1 MYTFPCNLCSV
12 PFECVTNT
20 SITAGAAS
28 EASFSLI
35 FFFFFKLSLAE
46 NACVTVWMEIAACST
61 CYEFYVAWDY
71 SLKGFSG
78 YSVKE
83 LCLARA
89 HLHRLAWFC
98 LQLENSLRLN
108 LQNEVK
114 NLSCPKERNPLK
126 CPLPLTCSGKYNLNY
141 FEIVDTLVRII
152 FLCRSSAG
160 GKKKQAKAFRF
171 AL

>member
-1 MYTFPCNLCSV
+1 MWQTPPSRLALLQRQV
-12 PFECVTNT
+12 
-20 SITAGAAS
+20 
-28 EASFSLI
+28 SLFLFI
-35 FFFFFKLSLAE
+35 FLKLSLAE
-46 NACVTVWMEIAACST
+46 NACVTVWMEIAACSA

-83 LCLARA
+83 LCLTRA

-98 LQLENSLRLN
+98 PQLENSLRLN

-114 NLSCPKERNPLK
+114 NLLWPKERNPLK
-126 CPLPLTCSGKYNLNY
+126 CPLTLTCSGKYNLNY
-141 FEIVDTLVRII
+141 LESVDTLVRII

-160 GKKKQAKAFRF
+160 GKKNRQKHLGLHFSNSHR
-171 AL
+171 LSCWVH